1 MRLILV
7 CWRTNSFEHC
17 GSRIPF
23 TLHTGLGNL
32 NRVFSLWKRLKCF
45 ASTLRRTE
53 KFEMQQSITGN
64 FKFVLE
70 ENSGREIAWLSQ
82 RYHFRK
88 ASFPKCFPS
97 TLKHKTGVSKIL
109 RFEERFLK
117 PPYLWRIRVDGRA
130 NRWKKSAF
138 LRLSAD
144 GASNA
149 NNEARKFNIGTL

>member
-7 CWRTNSFEHC
+7 CWRTNSFELGLVPRSHY
-17 GSRIPF
+17 
-23 TLHTGLGNL
+23 TGMGNL
-32 NRVFSLWKRLKCF
+32 NRAFSLWKRLKCF
-45 ASTLRRTE
+45 ASTLRAPK
-53 KFEMQQSITGN
+53 KFEMQLWITGN

-70 ENSGREIAWLSQ
+70 KNSGREIAWLSQ
-82 RYHFRK
+82 RYRFRK

-97 TLKHKTGVSKIL
+97 TLKLKTGVSKIL

-117 PPYLWRIRVDGRA
+117 PYLWRIRVDGRA
-130 NRWKKSAF
+130 NRWNKSAF